1 MCYNQ
6 VMEDVIESKL
16 HLLRALERNSGYMPI
31 LKEALEVEK
40 AGVEKYRKYKEEQE
54 AKGFSY
60 DGHYLGWEWHEVH
73 TPPATLNKMVTQK
86 VLDIAY
92 SSRSSTHYKVRNPDL
107 VLETIEEKSITPEEK
122 VSESETPKDLFK
134 PIIGH
139 ENIKT
144 IVKYAI
150 DSEKPTHLLFR
161 GVPSSAKT
169 LFLLELS
176 RLSDSYYC
184 LAQTVTGAGLA
195 DILFL
200 FHPRFLL
207 IDEIDRLSPDN
218 IGVLNSLMATGIISE
233 SKIGKTRIMEMNTKV
248 FAAGIKIQKLPRDLL
263 SRFITLNFN
272 PYTESQFIGV
282 CVGILPKEGC
292 DTETSEFIGSQV
304 WHLYSSDS
312 DIRKAIQIARLGGG
326 KMERIKE
333 VIRVLKK
340 DSY

>member
-1 MCYNQ
+1 MLSVFFAVCYNQ
-6 VMEDVIESKL
+6 PMEDVIESKL
-16 HLLRALERNSGYMPI
+16 HLLRALEKNSGYIDI

-40 AGVEKYRKYKEEQE
+40 VGVEKYRKYKEEQE

-122 VSESETPKDLFK
+122 APESEIPKDLFE

-150 DSEKPTHLLFR
+150 DSEKPAHLLFR

-184 LAQTVTGAGLA
+184 LAQTVTGAG
-195 DILFL
+195 
-200 FHPRFLL
+200 
-207 IDEIDRLSPDN
+207 
-218 IGVLNSLMATGIISE
+218 
-233 SKIGKTRIMEMNTKV
+233 
-248 FAAGIKIQKLPRDLL
+248 
-263 SRFITLNFN
+263 
-272 PYTESQFIGV
+272 
-282 CVGILPKEGC
+282 
-292 DTETSEFIGSQV
+292 
-304 WHLYSSDS
+304 
-312 DIRKAIQIARLGGG
+312 
-326 KMERIKE
+326 
-333 VIRVLKK
+333 
-340 DSY
+340 